1 MQDELKKRDGE
12 PWCGVCIVDLRSGD
26 LVEWIRL
33 NGAIKELF
41 DVTVIPEVRCPM
53 ALGVQSTDIQSLI
66 SFDPEIGPLV
76 PQLAG

>member
-1 MQDELKKRDGE
+1 MKKRDGE

-41 DVTVIPEVRCPM
+41 DVAVIPDVRCPM
-53 ALGVQSTDIQSLI
+53 ALGVQIARH
-66 SFDPEIGPLV
+66 PEPDLLRSRIRA
-76 PQLAG
+76 AGAAGG